1 MRMEQLSYVQTVAQC
16 GSMNLASEQ
25 LHVSQQAISKA
36 IRQLENELG
45 IAIFV
50 RTNKGVVLTPQ
61 GQRLYD
67 FARRQAAKLE
77 ALQAR
82 LAEEQQRLM
91 TGEVTLAT
99 MNTGA
104 NMILPHMLCEF
115 YRHYSGVR
123 LTITDGMMGEV
134 IDQVLG
140 GQVQL
145 GIITYTLLGDTYYPQ
160 LPEALEFVPL
170 LKGENIFW
178 VSRLSKLAERKVL
191 DFAEVAAQPILF
203 YDLMDHIVLQR
214 TYGYFGFQPQ
224 IALESKNL
232 YLLGQLTAENY
243 GVLPDMRLNGDE
255 GMYEYVFRNQPATVA
270 VPLKEY
276 PTYQSYVGYIRRRD
290 QEETTLLRHVR
301 DFLGRLSKS
310 RACRKEEG

>member
-1 MRMEQLSYVQTVAQC
+1 MRLEQLSYVQTVAQC

-104 NMILPHMLCEF
+104 NMILPQMLCASF
-115 YRHYSGVR
+115 
-123 LTITDGMMGEV
+123 T
-134 IDQVLG
+134 
-140 GQVQL
+140 
-145 GIITYTLLGDTYYPQ
+145 GIIPVY
-160 LPEALEFVPL
+160 A
-170 LKGENIFW
+170 
-178 VSRLSKLAERKVL
+178 
-191 DFAEVAAQPILF
+191 
-203 YDLMDHIVLQR
+203 
-214 TYGYFGFQPQ
+214 
-224 IALESKNL
+224 
-232 YLLGQLTAENY
+232 
-243 GVLPDMRLNGDE
+243 
-255 GMYEYVFRNQPATVA
+255 
-270 VPLKEY
+270 
-276 PTYQSYVGYIRRRD
+276 
-290 QEETTLLRHVR
+290 
-301 DFLGRLSKS
+301 
-310 RACRKEEG
+310 